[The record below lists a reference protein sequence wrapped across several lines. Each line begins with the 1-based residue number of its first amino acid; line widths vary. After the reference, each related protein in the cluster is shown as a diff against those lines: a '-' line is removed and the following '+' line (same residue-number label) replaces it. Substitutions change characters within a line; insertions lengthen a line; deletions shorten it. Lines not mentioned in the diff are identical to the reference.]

1 MAVDL
6 KIPRRVMTTLKIK
19 LSQDTLDLIQDFI
32 AAAKEGEPDLDDDL
46 IVETLLAQAINKD
59 RGFKKWCKAK
69 KQAAASGAP
78 DAGTPPADTEVD

>member
-69 KQAAASGAP
+69 KQAAAAP
-78 DAGTPPADTEVD
+78 AAGTPPADTEVD